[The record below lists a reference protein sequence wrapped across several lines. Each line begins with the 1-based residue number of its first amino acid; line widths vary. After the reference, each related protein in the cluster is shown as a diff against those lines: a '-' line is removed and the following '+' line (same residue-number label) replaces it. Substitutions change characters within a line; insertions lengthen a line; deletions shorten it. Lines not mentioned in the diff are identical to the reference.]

1 MIIYIHINKYYI
13 CFFPFPHSFLLRV
26 RVSWFRVAAG
36 WGWRGHYY
44 DYGIINQI
52 IKLQS
57 QSTFIGIGFNA
68 PLASNV
74 LQVYKPAAFLGQ
86 GKASPTWFLLLST
99 SCQTPM
105 QRSKARLAQ
114 DCFVSFGS
122 AVAQLMLW
130 PLDPTI
136 PYPSRDAINAP
147 KYATESTYIS
157 GQIWSHDIP
166 LKAQILSCLHPAC
179 PNCDYLLFIFA
190 SSWWCFNFCLNL
202 LAMARNVPV
211 LTTCSR

>member
-1 MIIYIHINKYYI
+1 MEVHYTHISTYIH
-13 CFFPFPHSFLLRV
+13 FFSPHSFLLRV
-26 RVSWFRVAAG
+26 SVSWFRVAAG
-36 WGWRGHYY
+36 WGRRGHYY

-52 IKLQS
+52 INLQS

-105 QRSKARLAQ
+105 QRSKASLAQ
-114 DCFVSFGS
+114 DCFVSFCS

-136 PYPSRDAINAP
+136 PYPSRDAISAP
-147 KYATESTYIS
+147 KYATEST
-157 GQIWSHDIP
+157 
-166 LKAQILSCLHPAC
+166 
-179 PNCDYLLFIFA
+179 
-190 SSWWCFNFCLNL
+190 
-202 LAMARNVPV
+202 
-211 LTTCSR
+211 